1 VAFEIKKIQAHAVQ
15 ELSKGSNAKIVLV
28 PTDVLNSLSGTLG
41 RLADRI

>member
-1 VAFEIKKIQAHAVQ
+1 MAFEIKKIQAQAVQ
-15 ELSKGSNAKIVLV
+15 ELAKGSNSKIVLV